1 MLKRSKKSLGIF
13 PVEENDLIHLWSIQI
28 IHDNTRMRSFPRHTK
43 VIATIGPASE
53 SEEVIA
59 KLLKSHVDVFRIN
72 MAHADHQWVKQITK
86 RIRKVGREMN
96 REPAVMMDVKGPE
109 IRTGYL
115 HDPVELKKND
125 SLDLIFVA
133 QPSPPLIDG
142 IWQIE
147 VNYDKLPDHITPGD
161 IILLDNGLI
170 PLDVIHSSPTCIRC
184 KVKQDAIL
192 KSRRHVNPTR
202 NRDGASFPNRKR

>member
-1 MLKRSKKSLGIF
+1 M
-13 PVEENDLIHLWSIQI
+13 
-28 IHDNTRMRSFPRHTK
+28 
-43 VIATIGPASE
+43 
-53 SEEVIA
+53 
-59 KLLKSHVDVFRIN
+59 DVFRIN

-147 VNYDKLPDHITPGD
+147 VNYDKLPDHITSGD

-170 PLDVIHSSPTCIRC
+170 PLDVIHSSPKCIRC

-192 KSRRHVNPTR
+192 KSRRHVNLPGIETGLPSLTEKDRKDSILGIECAHDYFALSFTR
-202 NRDGASFPNRKR
+202 DADSIDLFRVFLRKMDLMLRSLPRLKITKGYRILKKSSRQLMH